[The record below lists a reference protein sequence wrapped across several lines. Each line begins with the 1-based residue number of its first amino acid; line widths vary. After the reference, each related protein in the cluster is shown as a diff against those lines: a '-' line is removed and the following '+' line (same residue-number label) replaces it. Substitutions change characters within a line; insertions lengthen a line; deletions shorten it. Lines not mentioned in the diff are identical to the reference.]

1 VSLAIPNYYI
11 DAVLYGSSTDGLYYV
26 QATPTAIGPRNTWNL
41 SYYAI
46 ANGAK
51 QTGNLST
58 STFVVSAFVGQ
69 Y

>member
-1 VSLAIPNYYI
+1 VSLSISGWYI
-11 DAVLYGSSTDGLYYV
+11 DAVLDGASTDGLYYV

-51 QTGNLST
+51 QSGNLAG
-58 STFVVSAFVGQ
+58 STFVISAFIGHF
-69 Y
+69 